1 MCQLHRHSNGT
12 APAAKSVVEPQPP
25 RVLDA
30 ATLEKCYALHGLIR
44 EAAAESD
51 LLRQAADQ
59 AASARTNLTAS
70 AAEIEAKLSRFADLL
85 PIIEERMK
93 EIETLLSASAA
104 YAARTATQAQAD
116 LDERI
121 ASTIREHLRSR
132 LLRDIQPQIERLIA
146 ARLDGFLTDFG
157 ALTFPEGRR
166 AA

>member
-1 MCQLHRHSNGT
+1 MCQLHRHNST
-12 APAAKSVVEPQPP
+12 APAAKSMAEPQPS
-25 RVLDA
+25 RALDA
-30 ATLEKCYALHGLIR
+30 ATLDKYSALHGLIR

-51 LLRQAADQ
+51 LLRQAAEH
-59 AASARTNLTAS
+59 ATAARTDLTVS

-104 YAARTATQAQAD
+104 YAARIATQAQAD

-121 ASTIREHLRSR
+121 ASTIREHLRSH